1 MVNYSSYN
9 PNGSTGQAYAGSGD
23 TVIFSSPAAMTIN
36 STLTLSGSGTFVFI
50 SSELDVSSNIILID
64 EVSSDNVFFI
74 TTEGDIS
81 LLTGVPVG
89 NFITGLDGAAT
100 PTINVSSTVAVLGR
114 TISLSVTGVMTFG
127 ESEVNNS
134 PVCYREGTK
143 ILTAEGYKLIEDL
156 TTLDSLVTTGI
167 IEDGIA
173 RFDKQIQDVTYVGS
187 FEVNSNYAKHNLPI
201 KFSKGSLGEN
211 KPFEDLYVSPNH
223 GILKNNFIAVASS
236 FINGTTIVQVDEH
249 KPFRYY
255 HVQTNDHSLII
266 VNGIESE
273 TLNGEDEVRTRFS
286 AKEVPS
292 LLDEITA

>member
-1 MVNYSSYN
+1 VLD
-9 PNGSTGQAYAGSGD
+9 NGT
-23 TVIFSSPAAMTIN
+23 T
-36 STLTLSGSGTFVFI
+36 
-50 SSELDVSSNIILID
+50 
-64 EVSSDNVFFI
+64 SDNVYFFSNA
-74 TTEGDIS
+74 EGIVGNGFTDII
-81 LLTGVPVG
+81 G
-89 NFITGLDGAAT
+89 NFIDLNSGGIGFSNNTGSRSKVFGRMLSTAGAT
-100 PTINVSSTVAVLGR
+100 SFVDDVEL
-114 TISLSVTGVMTFG
+114 
-127 ESEVNNS
+127 NNS

-255 HVQTNDHSLII
+255 HIQTNDHSLII
-266 VNGIESE
+266 ANGIESE